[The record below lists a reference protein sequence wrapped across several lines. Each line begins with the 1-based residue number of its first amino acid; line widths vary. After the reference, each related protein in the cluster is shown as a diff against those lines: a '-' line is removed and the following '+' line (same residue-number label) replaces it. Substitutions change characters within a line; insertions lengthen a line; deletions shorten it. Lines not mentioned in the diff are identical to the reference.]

1 VQEGVVGLKWVGD
14 RGSVDAERGW
24 EVGSAGEAKE
34 GFRLTGGDAKMG
46 REANNQRIAGVKV
59 EARISWRPKRGGRP
73 RRGGRPEGR

>member
-34 GFRLTGGDAKMG
+34 GFRLTGGGMQK
-46 REANNQRIAGVKV
+46 
-59 EARISWRPKRGGRP
+59 WGGRP
-73 RRGGRPEGR
+73 IISG